1 MIHFSFEEPLFHYTV
16 TVIIGDTLELQTQHV
31 LALELTS
38 ALQDAM
44 SIDKGKGAFTCN
56 TDSIYKN
63 IVIYVGSDDV
73 SLLNRSIF
81 NGVVLELNREGLC
94 YSETNSKL
102 YAAMIE
108 FYTSNI
114 IKGIDKTIERDSTFS
129 ISADDI
135 SITLR
140 KER

>member
-1 MIHFSFEEPLFHYTV
+1 MIHFSFNEPLFHYTI
-16 TVIIGDTLELQTQHV
+16 TVIIGSVTELQTQHV
-31 LALELTS
+31 LDLELTS
-38 ALQDAM
+38 GLQKAM
-44 SIDKGKGAFTCN
+44 LIDKEKGAFVYNENCF
-56 TDSIYKN
+56 YKN
-63 IVIYVGSDDV
+63 VVIYVGSDDV

-94 YSETNSKL
+94 YSETNNKL

-114 IKGIDKTIERDSTFS
+114 IKGLDQTIERDSTFS

-135 SITLR
+135 SITLK
-140 KER
+140 KEL